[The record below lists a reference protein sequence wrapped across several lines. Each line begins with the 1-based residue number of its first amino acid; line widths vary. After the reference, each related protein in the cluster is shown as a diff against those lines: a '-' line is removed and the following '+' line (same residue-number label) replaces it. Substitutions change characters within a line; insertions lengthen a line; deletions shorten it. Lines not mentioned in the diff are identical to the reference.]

1 VAGEVF
7 FGTKLL
13 PLHVSSAASTNISAL
28 LLLRSDSLDDAATTT
43 SMTTTISSSFSFRS
57 VSHNS
62 SYVTR
67 STSSKSASLEHAEQ
81 QLDDGEM

>member
-1 VAGEVF
+1 MAGEVF
-7 FGTKLL
+7 SGSKLL
-13 PLHVSSAASTNISAL
+13 PLHLSSAASTDISAL
-28 LLLRSDSLDDAATTT
+28 LLLRSDSLDGTAMAA
-43 SMTTTISSSFSFRS
+43 SMTTTISSSFSSRS

>member
-7 FGTKLL
+7 SGTKLL

-28 LLLRSDSLDDAATTT
+28 LLLRSDSLDGAATAT

-57 VSHNS
+57 VSHNN

-81 QLDDGEM
+81 